1 MRSGGAPP
9 KTAMPDMLYKLEKV
23 CRSFLLNRKPVR
35 VLDKLDLALPA
46 GAWIA
51 LTGRSGCG
59 KTTLMQLL
67 GGLDRPDSGR
77 ILFRGDVDLA
87 RLSGGAL
94 ARLRHREIGLVFQSY
109 QLLPELSA
117 LENVALPAMRWRDNR
132 ADTVRRAQKLLES
145 VGLADRRDHRP
156 QELSGGEQQR
166 VAIAR
171 ALINNPPVILADEPT
186 GNLDAA
192 SAAQVVDI
200 FRRLRHDE
208 GKSIVM
214 VTHDPKLAAL
224 ADIQHRLG

>member
-1 MRSGGAPP
+1 
-9 KTAMPDMLYKLEKV
+9 MLYKLEKV

-35 VLDKLDLALPA
+35 VLDKLDLALPE

-59 KTTLMQLL
+59 KTTLLQLL
-67 GGLDRPDSGR
+67 AGLDRPDSGR
-77 ILFRGDVDLA
+77 ILFHGDTDLA

-94 ARLRHREIGLVFQSY
+94 ARLRHSELGLVFQSY

-132 ADTVRRAQKLLES
+132 AETVKRAERLLES

-192 SAAQVVDI
+192 SAGQVVDI
-200 FRRLRHDE
+200 FKRLRNAE
-208 GKSIVM
+208 GKSIIM
-214 VTHDPKLAAL
+214 VTHDPKLAAQ

>member
-1 MRSGGAPP
+1 MRQDDS
-9 KTAMPDMLYKLEKV
+9 
-23 CRSFLLNRKPVR
+23 LL
-35 VLDKLDLALPA
+35 
-46 GAWIA
+46 
-51 LTGRSGCG
+51 
-59 KTTLMQLL
+59 QLL

-77 ILFRGDVDLA
+77 ILFRGQTDLA

-94 ARLRHREIGLVFQSY
+94 ARLRHRELGLVFQSY
-109 QLLPELSA
+109 QLLPELTA
-117 LENVALPAMRWRDNR
+117 LENVALPAMGWRDDR
-132 ADTVRRAQKLLES
+132 AATVKRAESLLES

-192 SAAQVVDI
+192 SAAQVVEI
-200 FRRLRHDE
+200 FKRLRNTE

-214 VTHDPKLAAL
+214 VTHDPKLAAQ
-224 ADIQHRLG
+224 ADVQHRLG